1 MNELAS
7 RIQDS
12 ELEVMRVLWDAGEP
26 LPLIEIRRILS
37 ERVGWDDS
45 TIKTLIRRLQSK
57 GIVSLER
64 RGIYSAIITEGE
76 YTRWSTGR
84 FVDKLFAGSAKRLV
98 ASMVSDG
105 QLSEKDIAELSVIF
119 NKGVQ
124 DE

>member
-1 MNELAS
+1 MNELAG

-12 ELEVMRVLWDAGEP
+12 EFEVMRVLWDAGEP

-37 ERVGWDDS
+37 ARVGWDDS

-64 RGIYSAIITEGE
+64 RGVYSAIVTEKE
-76 YTRWSTGR
+76 YTRWSTRR
-84 FVDKLFAGSAKRLV
+84 FVDKLFAGSGKRLV

-105 QLSEKDIAELSVIF
+105 QLSEKDIAELSAIF
-119 NKGVQ
+119 NKGVL